1 MQIGYS
7 ALRSDSRELWV
18 IHQDKDVLWVHGGYI
33 FEFVGGLA

>member
-1 MQIGYS
+1 
-7 ALRSDSRELWV
+7 V